1 MEINGGYLASDKY
14 SNSINDGEDF
24 EIMELPV
31 FQFGQLWGPDALLEY
46 IYIEP
51 YRCERLETP
60 EPASLLQN
68 LHCTCL
74 FLFLHR
80 SLCPKRLS
88 PFFLPLVP
96 TGVLGTEYIRNKF
109 C

>member
-1 MEINGGYLASDKY
+1 MESNGGYLASDKY

-60 EPASLLQN
+60 EPASLFITFIALVFSFSCIDRCAQKG
-68 LHCTCL
+68 LVL
-74 FLFLHR
+74 FSYL
-80 SLCPKRLS
+80 
-88 PFFLPLVP
+88 
-96 TGVLGTEYIRNKF
+96 
-109 C
+109 